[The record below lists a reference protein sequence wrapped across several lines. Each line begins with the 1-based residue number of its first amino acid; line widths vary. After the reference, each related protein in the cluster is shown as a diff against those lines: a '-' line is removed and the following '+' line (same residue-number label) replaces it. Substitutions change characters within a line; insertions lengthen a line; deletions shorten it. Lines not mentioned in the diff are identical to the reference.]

1 MFHEFGHLFF
11 HDLAR
16 RAALPEASERTMQDF
31 EILRD
36 WLGWDGEKQTE
47 WTREQHEQFARGFEA
62 YLFEGK
68 APSIELKSVFRRI
81 RDWMVNIYRELR
93 NLNVELSDEVRGV
106 FDRLLATDKA
116 IEEARVG
123 LSIEQDNDFSMLDE
137 GTKAA
142 AEAAREDAYAEAQEE
157 LQSYVLRE
165 VTKQAQSDWRRAYKR
180 LEPEIR
186 REVAS
191 SGVYQHF
198 ELMKEAP
205 DLRLSSSEFAERF
218 GEEALAAAFF
228 VRVCGAVR
236 RGGSREAAAGR
247 RLRERDGF
255 GYRGFGYGLFF
266 RGGDGW
272 GFYFGAAFRGGG
284 ASAYGGGGRG

>member
-1 MFHEFGHLFF
+1 M
-11 HDLAR
+11 A
-16 RAALPEASERTMQDF
+16 
-31 EILRD
+31 
-36 WLGWDGEKQTE
+36 GWDEEKQTE

-81 RDWMVNIYRELR
+81 RDWMANIYRELR
-93 NLNVELSDEVRGV
+93 NLNVELSDDVRGV

-123 LSIEQDNDFSMLDE
+123 LAIEQDNDFSMLDE

-142 AEAAREDAYAEAQEE
+142 AEAARSDAYAEAQEE

-165 VTKQAQSDWRRAYKR
+165 VTEQAQRDWRRAYKR

-191 SGVYQHF
+191 SGVYKHF
-198 ELMKEAP
+198 EVMRRNAE
-205 DLRLSSSEFAERF
+205 LRLSSTEFAERF
-218 GEEALAAAFF
+218 GAEALAKLPPDIVSENGTDLDTAASAMGFSSAEEMAGAF
-228 VRVCGAVR
+228 ASARPFEDEVRAR
-236 RGGSREAAAGR
+236 TEAAVAAKYPEKVMTPENLEKLAEKVMLKHLPLGEYAEKAR
-247 RLRERDGF
+247 ADLRAEAEK
-255 GYRGFGYGLFF
+255 RGKTKPT
-266 RGGDGW
+266 R
-272 GFYFGAAFRGGG
+272 
-284 ASAYGGGGRG
+284 